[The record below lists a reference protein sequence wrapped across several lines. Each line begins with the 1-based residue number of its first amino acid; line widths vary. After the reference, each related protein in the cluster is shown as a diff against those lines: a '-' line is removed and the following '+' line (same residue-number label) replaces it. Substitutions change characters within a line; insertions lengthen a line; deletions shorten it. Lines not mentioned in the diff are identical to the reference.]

1 MYRDYVIIKSSP
13 KVLGAKQES
22 SEKEAAERERELIS
36 ERDEAAMKLRQL
48 VETHELLQS
57 EMASVQSDLATANS
71 LANTHKLTA
80 DKVSYMYIGLW
91 GIGGFQL
98 TQLGQKSQIVL

>member
-1 MYRDYVIIKSSP
+1 LYCDDVIIISFS
-13 KVLGAKQES
+13 KVLGADLES
-22 SEKEAAERERELIS
+22 SEKAAGERESELVSEREEAA
-36 ERDEAAMKLRQL
+36 AKLRQL

-80 DKVSYMYIGLW
+80 EKVSSRGLY
-91 GIGGFQL
+91 
-98 TQLGQKSQIVL
+98 SYDEV

>member
-1 MYRDYVIIKSSP
+1 MYCDYVIITSSP

-22 SEKEAAERERELIS
+22 SEKEAAERERELIG
-36 ERDEAAMKLRQL
+36 ERDEAASKLRQL

-80 DKVSYMYIGLW
+80 DKVNYMYMLAMGYS
-91 GIGGFQL
+91 GF
-98 TQLGQKSQIVL
+98 

>member
-1 MYRDYVIIKSSP
+1 MSGER
-13 KVLGAKQES
+13 E
-22 SEKEAAERERELIS
+22 EAAT
-36 ERDEAAMKLRQL
+36 KLQQL

-80 DKVSYMYIGLW
+80 EKVREVETVGVHVHVCVWSL
-91 GIGGFQL
+91 GG
-98 TQLGQKSQIVL
+98 GN

>member
-1 MYRDYVIIKSSP
+1 MSGER
-13 KVLGAKQES
+13 E
-22 SEKEAAERERELIS
+22 EAAT
-36 ERDEAAMKLRQL
+36 KLQQL

-80 DKVSYMYIGLW
+80 EKVREVETMVYMCVYGPW
-91 GIGGFQL
+91 GWKLNPHGTCIFIH
-98 TQLGQKSQIVL
+98 SDMVFFRCVIN

>member
-1 MYRDYVIIKSSP
+1 MSGER
-13 KVLGAKQES
+13 E
-22 SEKEAAERERELIS
+22 EAAT
-36 ERDEAAMKLRQL
+36 KLQQL

-80 DKVSYMYIGLW
+80 EKVREIETMVYMCVYGPWGVEIEPTLYMYY
-91 GIGGFQL
+91 
-98 TQLGQKSQIVL
+98 T

>member
-1 MYRDYVIIKSSP
+1 MCCDYVIITSPP

-22 SEKEAAERERELIS
+22 SEIEAAEIEKELIG
-36 ERDEAAMKLRQL
+36 ERDEAASKLRQL

-71 LANTHKLTA
+71 LANTHKLA
-80 DKVSYMYIGLW
+80 AEKVNYIY
-91 GIGGFQL
+91 I
-98 TQLGQKSQIVL
+98 

>member
-1 MYRDYVIIKSSP
+1 MSGER
-13 KVLGAKQES
+13 E
-22 SEKEAAERERELIS
+22 EAAT
-36 ERDEAAMKLRQL
+36 KLQQL

-80 DKVSYMYIGLW
+80 EKVREVETVGVHVCVWSL
-91 GIGGFQL
+91 GG
-98 TQLGQKSQIVL
+98 GN